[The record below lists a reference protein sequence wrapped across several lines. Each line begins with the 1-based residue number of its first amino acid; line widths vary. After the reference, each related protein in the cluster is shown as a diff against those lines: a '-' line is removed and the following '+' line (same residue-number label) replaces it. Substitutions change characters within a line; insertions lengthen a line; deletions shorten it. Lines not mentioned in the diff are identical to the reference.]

1 MIEQNTYPYIFVP
14 LQLDGMPFLRRTTF
28 SRKLVTYEEPYAN
41 FPVLNLSLHPYVAI
55 VHAYQAFK
63 MLDPMDL
70 TDEQLQIHNNILCI
84 WTLWVTLGKLAN
96 RTQPPPLPSTVD
108 AAPTVSC
115 FHCRR
120 HRRKTCTCY
129 EMTREKPR
137 RRSKRI
143 QALKARVE
151 KTKNT

>member
-70 TDEQLQIHNNILCI
+70 TDEQLQIH
-84 WTLWVTLGKLAN
+84 TT
-96 RTQPPPLPSTVD
+96 SF
-108 AAPTVSC
+108 VSGRC
-115 FHCRR
+115 G
-120 HRRKTCTCY
+120 
-129 EMTREKPR
+129 
-137 RRSKRI
+137 
-143 QALKARVE
+143 
-151 KTKNT
+151 

>member
-1 MIEQNTYPYIFVP
+1 
-14 LQLDGMPFLRRTTF
+14 MPFLRRTTF

-41 FPVLNLSLHPYVAI
+41 FPVLDLTLHPYVAI
-55 VHAYQAFK
+55 VHAHQAFK

-84 WTLWVTLGKLAN
+84 WTLWVTLGKLTN
-96 RTQPPPLPSTVD
+96 RNRPSPLLSAVEAPPP
-108 AAPTVSC
+108 ASC
-115 FHCRR
+115 SYCRR

-129 EMTREKPR
+129 EMARENPR

-143 QALKARVE
+143 QALKAKAE